1 MTGGE
6 SARARLTWVHLARLL
21 VPSPPPPGADTESER
36 NGRGGFK
43 AGSGTRSLSREARSD
58 LHPELRLRKPCP
70 HSSLIVTQKLH
81 RYSGP
86 DDDTEQLVLVCEKR
100 ISSPGP
106 RVSPPWLISPWGNYV
121 TQSGLVPF
129 SQ

>member
-1 MTGGE
+1 MTPE
-6 SARARLTWVHLARLL
+6 VSQPARLTWVHLARLL

-36 NGRGGFK
+36 NGRGRFK
-43 AGSGTRSLSREARSD
+43 AGSVTRSLSREARSD
-58 LHPELRLRKPCP
+58 LLPELRLRQPRP
-70 HSSLIVTQKLH
+70 HSSSLMVTQKLH

-106 RVSPPWLISPWGNYV
+106 RVSRHG
-121 TQSGLVPF
+121 
-129 SQ
+129 